1 MNWPE
6 IVEKVRTDHNGVMS
20 VELFFGHDGH
30 NVCRFK
36 SYDELLGEGDSGRSI
51 QEAVE
56 RCYEDWQ
63 LESGARWFAKN
74 PEVATG
80 DAPTEKKL

>member
-6 IVEKVRTDHNGVMS
+6 RVEKVRTEHNGVMS

-36 SYDELLGEGDSGRSI
+36 SYDGLLGEGESGRSM
-51 QEAVE
+51 QEAVD
-56 RCYEDWQ
+56 RCYEAWR
-63 LESGARWFAKN
+63 LEQDAKWFAKN
-74 PEVATG
+74 PEIFA
-80 DAPTEKKL
+80 